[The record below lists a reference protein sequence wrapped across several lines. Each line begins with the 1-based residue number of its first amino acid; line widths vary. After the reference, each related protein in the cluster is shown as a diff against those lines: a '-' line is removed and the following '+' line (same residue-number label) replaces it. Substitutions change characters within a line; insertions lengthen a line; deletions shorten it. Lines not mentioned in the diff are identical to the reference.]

1 VSPHR
6 GAPGHRRDPEAAAPG
21 AKPHAWKAL
30 AELFRLVGRSGA
42 PQLRLRIAAA
52 LALTLGG
59 KAAGVLAP
67 LLLGKAVNSLVARP
81 GVPVAAQVGVTF
93 AALALGWALV
103 RFISSAA
110 PQARDV
116 LFGTVTQAAWRRA
129 AAETF
134 GHALSLS
141 IDFHQTKRTGALART
156 VDRGARAVD
165 YLLRIL
171 IFNLAP
177 TALELVFAAVVL
189 AKAYDWRFALVA
201 VATVAV
207 YAAITFGISN
217 WRIHHRREL
226 NEADSEASGRAVDAL
241 LNYETVKAFGAE
253 GRAVGDYDEALVR
266 YARASIKAN
275 TSLALLNI
283 AQGAIQSA
291 GLGIMALLAG
301 LEAAAGRMGPG
312 DVTASILI
320 MTSLYMP
327 LNFLGFA
334 YREVRQSFIDMESMT
349 ALLEQR
355 PEVDDEADAP
365 DLVLADPHGAEV
377 VFEHVSFRHS
387 ARVEGLRDVS
397 FRAPAG
403 ATVALVGPSGAGKT
417 TLVRLA
423 LRLIDPQ
430 EGRVLLDGQDLRH
443 VRQASVRRAISLV
456 PQDVA
461 LFNETL
467 EANIG
472 FAKPGAGQDEIWA
485 AAEAA
490 ELGPFVRALP
500 DGLQTRVGERG
511 LKLSGGERQRVGL
524 ARALLAHPRVLIL
537 DEATSALDSRTEAAI
552 QATLRKVRAGRTT
565 LIVAHRLSTVA
576 DADEI
581 LVIKAGRVVE
591 RGDHQ
596 SLIRR
601 DGEYAALWRKQ
612 TREAAPRP
620 EEGA

>member
-1 VSPHR
+1 LRR
-6 GAPGHRRDPEAAAPG
+6 GDRPSRPAPAAAGPEL
-21 AKPHAWKAL
+21 KPHPAKAL
-30 AELFRLVGRSGA
+30 ADLARLVLRSGA
-42 PQLRLRIAAA
+42 PQLRLRLGAA
-52 LALTLGG
+52 LGLTISG
-59 KAAGVLAP
+59 KFLGVLAP
-67 LLLGKAVNSLVARP
+67 LLLGAAVNALAQGESPAV
-81 GVPVAAQVGVTF
+81 QVGWAF
-93 AALALGWALV
+93 AGLAVGWALI
-103 RFISSAA
+103 RFLAAIA
-110 PQARDV
+110 PQLRDI
-116 LFGTVTQAAWRRA
+116 LFGVVTQAAWRRA

-134 GHALSLS
+134 AHALSLS
-141 IDFHQTKRTGALART
+141 IDYHQTKRTGALSRT

-171 IFNLAP
+171 VFNLAP
-177 TALELVFAAVVL
+177 TALELVFAAIVL
-189 AKAYDWRFALVA
+189 AAAYDWRFAAVA
-201 VATVAV
+201 VTTVAV
-207 YAAITFGISN
+207 YAVITFAMSN

-253 GRAVGDYDEALVR
+253 PRTVGGYDEALQR
-266 YARASIKAN
+266 YARASVKAN

-283 AQGAIQSA
+283 AQGAVQSL
-291 GLGIMALLAG
+291 GLGVMVLLAG

-312 DVTASILI
+312 DVTAAVLI

-334 YREVRQSFIDMESMT
+334 YREVRQSFIDMEAMT
-349 ALLEQR
+349 ELRSQR
-355 PEVDDEADAP
+355 PEVDDAP
-365 DLVLADPHGAEV
+365 DAGDLTLSGMGGAELE
-377 VFEHVSFRHS
+377 FDHVSFRHS

-397 FRAPAG
+397 FRAAPG

-430 EGRVLLDGQDLRH
+430 EGRVLIDGQDLRL
-443 VRQASVRRAISLV
+443 VRQSSVRRAVALV

-472 FAKPGAGQDEIWA
+472 FAVPGADETEIWA

-490 ELGPFVRALP
+490 ELGPFIRSLP
-500 DGLQTRVGERG
+500 DGLKTRVGERG

-524 ARALLAHPRVLIL
+524 ARALLADPRILIL

-552 QATLRKVRAGRTT
+552 QATLRRVRGGRTT

-581 LVIKAGRVVE
+581 LVIKGGRVVE
-591 RGDHQ
+591 RGDHAALLAQ
-596 SLIRR
+596 G
-601 DGEYAALWRKQ
+601 GEYAALWRKQ
-612 TREAAPRP
+612 TRESPSPASGRT
-620 EEGA
+620 